1 MCHSPIPSITMNDSD
16 LHTVDHSKLV
26 RICPPDRLQP
36 CRWSHRPAKSAP
48 NHITHKAPLTC
59 IKCAQIMQPS
69 PSNIVGFKS
78 ASLIGKIN
86 KNINKEIA
94 AKMSQN
100 PSKPPP
106 RHLYTSPKNPS
117 LKIKQAKKKERQN
130 STGNPHSDACEV
142 PIYKRNL
149 LRFSDSISVRSAVSW
164 CSYRN
169 RFDLSLRYVRPRF
182 CRWLLFD
189 CLGRCRW

>member
-26 RICPPDRLQP
+26 RICPSDSLQP

-86 KNINKEIA
+86 KNINKQ
-94 AKMSQN
+94 KSHKKTPTTPHSHTTLLKLPSQHKKAN
-100 PSKPPP
+100 MQVQSD
-106 RHLYTSPKNPS
+106 
-117 LKIKQAKKKERQN
+117 AKKRKN
-130 STGNPHSDACEV
+130 SIGSPHSDACDV
-142 PIYKRNL
+142 PIDKRNL
-149 LRFSDSISVRSAVSW
+149 IR
-164 CSYRN
+164 YN
-169 RFDLSLRYVRPRF
+169 RFDS
-182 CRWLLFD
+182 RWCSIRHRILVFVYEPL
-189 CLGRCRW
+189 